1 MCLFDLIDLIRPLS
15 NDSLAFNRMIWNAHL
30 GMFISY
36 VIQFFWCNGITACF
50 YIIIVWCKT
59 VIASMPHFIII
70 VVNFG
75 LLVLSFTVKLRI
87 PNGQSG
93 WWKWYRIERKCI
105 PIKLAPRIEKENEW
119 VSEWVNANRVIA
131 SHSIALQNVHS
142 AIIQLICNSIKFC
155 VIFRT
160 ECLSIFKI
168 ESECDMVVTES
179 TAVYWENEH
188 ERCGSKS
195 KTGSWRS
202 FEMRIGKNE
211 RKRLLT
217 YFNLME
223 PILNGEHFYTAQST
237 TINENPT
244 TALISSIKKNAKSS
258 KSDFQCIFTLIFLL
272 LRLHFALHCASF
284 ESSSSISTTSFKEKV
299 NNSIPFLLFNQFNVL
314 YILFIWTWAKEQ
326 RKMRLFTDCF
336 TLFGYAVLLLLAQLP
351 TILNTQLSFPSIR
364 HHNSRTVTSSINCCW
379 KLISGWKESHNVPDW
394 CIHTKNMRH
403 VSWYLLFAHAQHMY
417 TPTYVH
423 FNWSGSSSSVK
434 QVSRRS
440 IRMNV
445 RIRLEI
451 DADFDLSIRISEMKN
466 SPRCHFNGRFTFI
479 STTNQ

>member
-1 MCLFDLIDLIRPLS
+1 MKMVP
-15 NDSLAFNRMIWNAHL
+15 NREEMYPDKI
-30 GMFISY
+30 GS
-36 VIQFFWCNGITACF
+36 
-50 YIIIVWCKT
+50 
-59 VIASMPHFIII
+59 
-70 VVNFG
+70 
-75 LLVLSFTVKLRI
+75 
-87 PNGQSG
+87 
-93 WWKWYRIERKCI
+93 
-105 PIKLAPRIEKENEW
+105 ENREGEW

-244 TALISSIKKNAKSS
+244 TALISSIKKMRRAQKAIFNVYSLWFFFFFVFISLFTVRHSS
-258 KSDFQCIFTLIFLL
+258 HHRLFQRPVSKKRLKTRFHSFFLINLMFCIFYLFELE
-272 LRLHFALHCASF
+272 LRSREKCAYSQIVSHYLDMRSF
-284 ESSSSISTTSFKEKV
+284 CFSLNYRQYSILSWASHRFVITTAE
-299 NNSIPFLLFNQFNVL
+299 P
-314 YILFIWTWAKEQ
+314 
-326 RKMRLFTDCF
+326 
-336 TLFGYAVLLLLAQLP
+336 LP
-351 TILNTQLSFPSIR
+351 VQ
-364 HHNSRTVTSSINCCW
+364 
-379 KLISGWKESHNVPDW
+379 
-394 CIHTKNMRH
+394 
-403 VSWYLLFAHAQHMY
+403 
-417 TPTYVH
+417 
-423 FNWSGSSSSVK
+423 
-434 QVSRRS
+434 
-440 IRMNV
+440 
-445 RIRLEI
+445 
-451 DADFDLSIRISEMKN
+451 
-466 SPRCHFNGRFTFI
+466 
-479 STTNQ
+479 